1 MTIQKTPGGC
11 WALRSALA
19 DADLYD
25 GVVPVPVGEAG
36 EVLRQLGQVQTL
48 LVPGGRRG
56 GTGEGGVSRQVMETG
71 RKFRGILI

>member
-1 MTIQKTPGGC
+1 MPGTPG
-11 WALRSALA
+11 AVA

-36 EVLRQLGQVQTL
+36 EVLRQLGQVQAL

-56 GTGEGGVSRQVMETG
+56 GAGEEESGEAGNRDRQKV
-71 RKFRGILI
+71 

>member
-1 MTIQKTPGGC
+1 MKDFGC

-36 EVLRQLGQVQTL
+36 EVLRQLGQVQAL

-56 GTGEGGVSRQVMETG
+56 RAGEGGSGQAGYGDRQ
-71 RKFRGILI
+71 KD